1 MKRILCV
8 LLSVLLL
15 CTALSAGFTVSADET
30 PNYIDNSALTPKYV
44 EDDLVELE
52 DSGDGLYSPDWVKHL
67 IIAELHIG
75 HATPE
80 GTFEAAIELLDHYQE
95 AGVNGVWLCPI
106 YDDNDDSNYGNFG
119 IHTISKAFTGCDN
132 YEDGFAVFK
141 NFVDEAHKRNI
152 RVFLDTVLW
161 GCDWEAPMYNEGGE
175 DFPASWFAGEDYW
188 GGWSYNWSNPDFY
201 EYFVSTSVWWTTE
214 MGIDGFRCDLEPGV
228 TGYNMWKEV
237 RTRALEAGEK
247 IAIFS
252 ETTNERMN
260 GCYDF
265 DEHSAGNDMWQ
276 MYELFTELY
285 DLMDYVKE
293 GEGISTN
300 YYQLTGEAG
309 YARFYSYGMSC
320 HDSERYGMQG
330 SVAMTAYQALFTPF
344 IPIFFMGEEVALEG
358 PSSAKANLYA
368 TIRYDHKKALEDPE
382 KREFFEN
389 FKHMIRIRRTY
400 ADLLT
405 DFPKFIRDT
414 KIEEVETVGLE
425 TVNGYIRYND
435 DYGIIVVPNNNQH
448 MDDPFICRIP
458 YVEMGWE
465 NATYELTDLWTNEV
479 VATGSHRTLYD
490 FEADV
495 PYDFAG
501 IYLIKRVGTT
511 TDEELY
517 GTKDNGNKAAADAPA
532 AEAGAPAAEADTP
545 TAEADTPDAEAD
557 APAAEAD
564 APAAEADTPDTE
576 ADTPDAEADAPDA
589 EADTPT
595 ADDVADGKAEA
606 PATDDAASDEAEVL
620 TTGDAAADVESGDD
634 AADNST
640 WIYVLIGVVVVLA
653 AACGII
659 FVRKRRA

>member
-1 MKRILCV
+1 MKRILSV
-8 LLSVLLL
+8 FLSVLLL
-15 CTALSAGFTVSADET
+15 CSAFTAAFSVSAEEAPT
-30 PNYIDNSALTPKYV
+30 YIDNSDVTPKYV

-52 DSGDGLYSPDWVKHL
+52 DSGDGLFSPDWVKHL

-80 GTFEAAIELLDHYQE
+80 GTFDAAIELLDHYQE

-119 IHTISKAFTGCDN
+119 IHTIRKDFTGCDN

-152 RVFLDTVLW
+152 RVFLDSVLW

-175 DFPASWFAGEDYW
+175 DFPADWFAGENYW
-188 GGWSYNWSNPDFY
+188 GGWSYNWDNPDFY

-265 DEHSAGNDMWQ
+265 DEHSAGNDSWQ

-285 DLMDYVKE
+285 DMMEYVKE
-293 GEGISTN
+293 GEGISTG
-300 YYQLTGEAG
+300 YYQSTGESG
-309 YARFYSYGMSC
+309 YARFYSYLMSC
-320 HDSERYGMQG
+320 HDTERYGAQG
-330 SVAMTAYQALFTPF
+330 SVAMAAYQALFSPF
-344 IPIFFMGEEVALEG
+344 IPIFFMGEEVALDG
-358 PSSAKANLYA
+358 PPAAKSNLYA

-389 FKHMIRIRRTY
+389 FKYMIRLRRTY

-405 DFPKFIRDT
+405 DFPNFIRDT

-425 TVNGYIRYND
+425 TVQGYIRYND

-458 YVEMGWE
+458 YAEMGWE

-479 VATGSHRTLYD
+479 IATGSHRTLYD
-490 FEADV
+490 FEADI

-511 TDEELY
+511 TD
-517 GTKDNGNKAAADAPA
+517 KDVYEVKTDAGKVTAAANTAVVPADDTADTAAPA
-532 AEAGAPAAEADTP
+532 DDTNEAETGAAGNDTAAAEENSPVAASGD
-545 TAEADTPDAEAD
+545 ADAEGNS
-557 APAAEAD
+557 P
-564 APAAEADTPDTE
+564 
-576 ADTPDAEADAPDA
+576 
-589 EADTPT
+589 
-595 ADDVADGKAEA
+595 V
-606 PATDDAASDEAEVL
+606 
-620 TTGDAAADVESGDD
+620 TGDGASL
-634 AADNST
+634 
-640 WIYVLIGVVVVLA
+640 YVLFGVLAVLA
-653 AACGII
+653 AACGVY
-659 FVRKRRA
+659 FTRKRRA

>member
-1 MKRILCV
+1 MKRILSV

-15 CTALSAGFTVSADET
+15 CSAFTVTCSVSAEET
-30 PNYIDNSALTPKYV
+30 PTYIDNSDVTPKYV
-44 EDDLVELE
+44 EDALVELE
-52 DSGDGLYSPDWVKHL
+52 DSGDGLMSPDWVKDL
-67 IIAELHIG
+67 IIVEVHIG

-95 AGVNGVWLCPI
+95 AGVNGMWLCPI

-152 RVFLDTVLW
+152 RIFLDSVVW
-161 GCDWEAPMYNEGGE
+161 GCDWEAPMYNEGGT
-175 DFPASWFAGEDYW
+175 DFPASWFAGENYW
-188 GGWSYNWSNPDFY
+188 GGWTYNWNNPDFY
-201 EYFVSTSVWWTTE
+201 EYFVNTSVWWCTE

-252 ETTNERMN
+252 ESTNERMN

-265 DEHSAGNDMWQ
+265 DEHSAGNDSWQ
-276 MYELFTELY
+276 IYELFTELY

-293 GEGISTN
+293 GEGISTS
-300 YYQLTGEAG
+300 YYQNTGESG
-309 YARFYSYGMSC
+309 YARFYSYLMSC
-320 HDSERYGMQG
+320 HDTERYGMQG
-330 SVAMTAYQALFTPF
+330 SVAATAYQALFSPF
-344 IPIFFMGEEVALEG
+344 IPIFYMGEEVANDG
-358 PSSAKANLYA
+358 PKAAKSNLYA
-368 TIRYDHKKALEDPE
+368 TIMYDYKKALEDPQ
-382 KREFFEN
+382 KREFYEN
-389 FKHMIRIRRTY
+389 FKYMIRLRRTY

-405 DFPKFIRDT
+405 DFPNFIRDT
-414 KIEEVETVGLE
+414 KIAEVETIGLE
-425 TVNGYIRYND
+425 TIQSYIRYND

-458 YVEMGWE
+458 YAEMGWE

-490 FEADV
+490 FEADI

-511 TDEELY
+511 TDEGIYEVNAN
-517 GTKDNGNKAAADAPA
+517 GSKVIDEDNTGVALGNETADNTADTAITADTNDTNTAADTN
-532 AEAGAPAAEADTP
+532 DT
-545 TAEADTPDAEAD
+545 
-557 APAAEAD
+557 
-564 APAAEADTPDTE
+564 
-576 ADTPDAEADAPDA
+576 
-589 EADTPT
+589 
-595 ADDVADGKAEA
+595 
-606 PATDDAASDEAEVL
+606 
-620 TTGDAAADVESGDD
+620 DAAATGTVTADAEGDTPVTGD
-634 AADNST
+634 ST
-640 WIYVLIGVVVVLA
+640 SIYILVGMLAVLVA
-653 AACGII
+653 AACGVY
-659 FVRKRRA
+659 FTRKRRA